1 MLRPSPT
8 MVSMEPMVSQLSL
21 PMDTQLSTTMASARL
36 RPRPSP
42 TMVSMEP
49 MVSQLSP
56 PTDTHLSTTMASARL
71 RPRPSPTMV
80 SMEPMVSQPSP
91 PTDTQPSTTTASVR
105 PRLNPSGGPDTSQLT
120 ALPHTILMATT
131 CPSKLCKLICCAE
144 LLTFFVLCTNPLDP
158 KLPCYSKEMF
168 KSYTLVFFVKI
179 VMKQINVTNS

>member
-1 MLRPSPT
+1 
-8 MVSMEPMVSQLSL
+8 MVPMVSQVPTVMES
-21 PMDTQLSTTMASARL
+21 QLSTMASVRL

-42 TMVSMEP
+42 TTVSMVP
-49 MVSQLSP
+49 MVSQVPTVMESQLS
-56 PTDTHLSTTMASARL
+56 TMASVMLRL
-71 RPRPSPTMV
+71 RPSPTMV

-91 PTDTQPSTTTASVR
+91 PTDTQLSTTTASAR

-168 KSYTLVFFVKI
+168 KSY
-179 VMKQINVTNS
+179 